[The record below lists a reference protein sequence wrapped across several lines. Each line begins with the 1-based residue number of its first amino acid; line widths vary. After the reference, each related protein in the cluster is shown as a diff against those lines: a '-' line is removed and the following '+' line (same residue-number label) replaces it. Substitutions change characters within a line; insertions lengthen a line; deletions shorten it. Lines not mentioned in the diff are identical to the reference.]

1 MTNDNQACE
10 VQSNPVQGGDG
21 TLLRAA
27 LYHSRGREVR
37 VVFPRSE
44 QEFRECVAS
53 GTRTFMLT
61 PEQVKEWDVQIDVR
75 EVPEG
80 HSLELLFADDDEFYE
95 ALVFDNVDA
104 LGQQEPLE
112 TLPIVGEGEAGVGGA
127 SVPVNAVDKS
137 QESDV
142 G

>member
-1 MTNDNQACE
+1 
-10 VQSNPVQGGDG
+10 
-21 TLLRAA
+21 
-27 LYHSRGREVR
+27 
-37 VVFPRSE
+37 
-44 QEFRECVAS
+44 
-53 GTRTFMLT
+53 MLT

-127 SVPVNAVDKS
+127 LVPVNAVDKS